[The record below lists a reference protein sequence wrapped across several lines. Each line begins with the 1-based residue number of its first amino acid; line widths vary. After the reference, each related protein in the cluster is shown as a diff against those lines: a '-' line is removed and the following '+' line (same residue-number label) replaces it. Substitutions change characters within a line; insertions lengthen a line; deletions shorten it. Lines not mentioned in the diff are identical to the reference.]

1 MTDGKGVDK
10 VIIAGG
16 DVDTFKSAV
25 AAVKPGGKIG
35 NVNYLGSGDMISIPR
50 VEWSVGMGHKQINGG
65 LMPGGRLRMEKLGSL
80 VASGKLD
87 VSKLAS
93 HVYEGW
99 NHIPEALQIMKDK
112 PKDLIKPVVVLENHD
127 VNKEVQF

>member
-1 MTDGKGVDK
+1 
-10 VIIAGG
+10 
-16 DVDTFKSAV
+16 
-25 AAVKPGGKIG
+25 
-35 NVNYLGSGDMISIPR
+35 
-50 VEWSVGMGHKQINGG
+50 
-65 LMPGGRLRMEKLGSL
+65 MEKLGSL

-99 NHIPEALQIMKDK
+99 DHIPEALQIIKDK
-112 PKDLIKPVVVLENHD
+112 PKNLIKPVVVLENHD